1 MHHAKSSPREAWLFV
16 PGGSLP
22 LGSHSCSVF
31 FSGLN
36 CKSQMT
42 FMPLHFAS
50 CRYSKRTVGRAAAA
64 NKQFLSKV
72 WDCPL
77 STAPALLHVIVVIT
91 AKVPAISDGQG
102 LLLCQEILSRRVLEA
117 RIPEKVSLLILF
129 LKNKKDFAPRWY
141 GEHIQDGAVSLQ

>member
-102 LLLCQEILSRRVLEA
+102 LLLC
-117 RIPEKVSLLILF
+117 
-129 LKNKKDFAPRWY
+129 
-141 GEHIQDGAVSLQ
+141 